1 MDGRLQQ
8 QHQSDSFSIANLLSM
23 QPKHHPPH
31 RPVHPDDP
39 LSHLR
44 KLTSLPDA
52 SANATAAETNVLLA
66 IHHQQ
71 HHFHP
76 SYYSA
81 MASTASHPPMMTSST
96 TNSAPEGFSIKA
108 EETMLINT
116 DPSPSASGEQSSTD
130 PVASID
136 SADSGKLLYHEMLTT
151 NNCIISALN
160 HRKLLAKYRIYI
172 TIAHNTAEGW
182 ETERKLKLMN
192 VTRSGLVLVIIDAL
206 QEVVN
211 TWQSVS
217 ETFKSINTQNTS
229 IFSFFKSSFF
239 VNNFEQILNRKLQDK
254 TYPTQITST
263 GGLLTHPLVY

>member
-81 MASTASHPPMMTSST
+81 MASTASHPPMMT
-96 TNSAPEGFSIKA
+96 TNSAPEGFSIKS

>member
-1 MDGRLQQ
+1 
-8 QHQSDSFSIANLLSM
+8 
-23 QPKHHPPH
+23 
-31 RPVHPDDP
+31 
-39 LSHLR
+39 
-44 KLTSLPDA
+44 
-52 SANATAAETNVLLA
+52 
-66 IHHQQ
+66 
-71 HHFHP
+71 
-76 SYYSA
+76 
-81 MASTASHPPMMTSST
+81 
-96 TNSAPEGFSIKA
+96 
-108 EETMLINT
+108 
-116 DPSPSASGEQSSTD
+116 
-130 PVASID
+130 
-136 SADSGKLLYHEMLTT
+136 MLTT

-172 TIAHNTAEGW
+172 TIEHNTAEGW